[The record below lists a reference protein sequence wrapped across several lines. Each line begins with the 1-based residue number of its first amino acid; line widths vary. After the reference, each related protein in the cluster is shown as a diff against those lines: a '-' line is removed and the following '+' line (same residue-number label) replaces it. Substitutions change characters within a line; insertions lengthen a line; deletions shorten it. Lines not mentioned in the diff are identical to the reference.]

1 MSYFKLS
8 NFTSHLGPVIM
19 GRAREYWQQKRARL
33 VKQLG
38 NAYEYEVDGT
48 KKYQVRLVVNNDGR
62 VNYSCNCPYS
72 WGPCKHVGA
81 ALLQHTRGDAETY
94 VARKQAELDAKTKAK
109 EETLKAKCN
118 NSWGITDDAL
128 YLLCQM
134 AYGCMRLR
142 GSEDLRRPDGKKY
155 TAGMMRDC
163 LKELMA
169 HEWVSGDVNSYW
181 YDCEFKYD
189 VYFSV
194 MGELLARPDWV
205 EAMQSTVMQ
214 STQSIFLRECAE
226 ILFEKRETF
235 SASFCRQHFTQA
247 WVNKISNILLSAC
260 QQANFNKLLMQ
271 LHPDF
276 LEEVLSVLLQVAYL
290 QQDTEMM
297 DRVGTVLESRGGLS
311 IRLQRL
317 GIVYRKDHFLYTGE
331 ELPYRKG
338 DEKYSSYSLIL
349 ATKALYEDRLDDAIG
364 LYEEAIKRQG
374 KEINIKF
381 VPYDPVSFLLYVV
394 ALVRRHSDADMQT
407 LWAICAKE
415 QKLDVRI
422 LWSGIALASFF
433 KDSDQFVNIR
443 QLQSHA
449 KVLHEWAN
457 FQNVLA
463 YLLLCFFKRDTG
475 KLPLPEVKCAVLQR
489 ELAAFADIPIGNW
502 PYESALSKLR
512 IRPTWEVKLEELVH
526 EVGGMMEDAVAPIMI
541 KPEARLCYQM
551 SYSDYVD
558 VREQNILKSG
568 AWGKGKTVSMVRYHD
583 GDVEMDDID
592 RKIHREW
599 MSRRGRYEVLPK
611 LSLILPFLKGTDKL
625 IQDARNGY
633 TVVSVVE
640 ELPYIYTEKKDGKIC
655 FRTNVPEA
663 AMHEE
668 DGLWFVRGNGKV
680 TYYPISASVRDYFL
694 RIIQLESVPEEAKPM
709 LEQLFSALK
718 GRVEIQ
724 SEIRGAVQLETVDG
738 QTMPVLQIQPNGPQ
752 FMAQIVVRPLDGGD
766 LLCQPGK
773 GKETVVDGANGVR
786 YNVQRNLRIES
797 RKRDK
802 LLQAMSELIE
812 LPTSASDEYSL
823 TMVDLLMVLEMLQ
836 QHPELCVVEW
846 PKEGKIKLRPADAS
860 KWNITTTTKSGWFEL
875 DGEFALSED
884 KVVNM
889 SQLLSLLRENTTRY
903 VRLGEDEYLTLSD
916 ELRRQLMRID
926 AMAQEN
932 HGHIRIPE
940 LTMAVVGD
948 TLHGE
953 VEIAEPKRLLE
964 LRKKIRESERT
975 SFAVPDTLNATLRD
989 YQEDGYRW
997 MMRLTNWGAGA
1008 CLADDMGLGKT
1019 VQTIACLLAH
1029 ADKGPQLV
1037 VAPASVVLN
1046 WQRELARFAPSMT
1059 VFMLNEIAVSDRE
1072 EFIRHLDK
1080 NDVMVLTY
1088 GLLVTERDVLTE
1100 REWVTVCLDEAHT
1113 IKNRDTKASAA
1124 AMQLRAE
1131 NRLILTGTPI
1141 QNHLGELWNLMQFI
1155 NPGLLG
1161 SYEHFTQRYITPIS
1175 AGEDEPKQQLK
1186 RLIAP
1191 FMLRRTKQQVVREL
1205 PDKEEIRVPVQLS
1218 GEEMAVYE
1226 VIRREAK
1233 AELESATSLSVN
1245 ALSMITKLREAACS
1259 AALAEKK
1266 WKGCSSKLEA
1276 LADKIIPIVEGGNKV
1291 LVFSQFTSFLQMARE
1306 AVEQAGFSDYFYL
1319 DGSTPIK
1326 ERQRMVEAF
1335 QWGEKTIFFISLK
1348 AGGLGLNLT
1357 GANYV
1362 IHLDPWWNPAIEQQ
1376 ATDRAYRIGQQ
1387 QKVTVYHLISEHTI
1401 EEKILRLHESK
1412 QSLADSLLEGTD
1424 MSHKLTAKDLLEL
1437 LEG

>member
-33 VKQLG
+33 VNQLG
-38 NAYEYEVDGT
+38 NAYEYEVEGT
-48 KKYQVRLVVNNDGR
+48 KKYLVRLVIDDNGR
-62 VNYSCNCPYS
+62 VDYSCNCPYS
-72 WGPCKHVGA
+72 WGPCKHIGA
-81 ALLQHTRGDAETY
+81 ALLQHTRGDSDTY
-94 VARKQAELDAKTKAK
+94 IARKQAELDAKTKAK
-109 EETLKAKCN
+109 EEAIKAKCH

-134 AYGCMRLR
+134 AYGCIRVR
-142 GSEDLRRPDGKKY
+142 GSEDLRRLDGK
-155 TAGMMRDC
+155 TFTPGAMREC
-163 LKELMA
+163 LKEFRK
-169 HEWVSGDVNSYW
+169 HHWVCGEQTSFW
-181 YDCEFKYD
+181 YDCALEPTA
-189 VYFSV
+189 YFQI
-194 MGELLARPDWV
+194 MEELFLHPDWQETMSKFV
-205 EAMQSTVMQ
+205 VQYTH
-214 STQSIFLRECAE
+214 SIFLRECAE
-226 ILFEKRETF
+226 ILFGKRDTF
-235 SASFCRQHFTQA
+235 SYVFTRQFFTRSQWE
-247 WVNKISNILLSAC
+247 WVIEVLVGGKQYDQYEQLLA
-260 QQANFNKLLMQ
+260 Q
-271 LHPDF
+271 LNPDF
-276 LEEVLSVLLQVAYL
+276 LADVLGELLHDAYL
-290 QQDTEMM
+290 VQDVTVMEMIGRTL
-297 DRVGTVLESRGGLS
+297 DTYAVLPADLRRVSAE
-311 IRLQRL
+311 
-317 GIVYRKDHFLYTGE
+317 YKKDYFYYQGV
-331 ELPYRKG
+331 ELPARKE
-338 DEKYSSYSLIL
+338 DEKFSSYCYLQ
-349 ATKALYEDRLDDAIG
+349 ATRALYEDQLDVAIKR
-364 LYEEAIKRQG
+364 YEEGIKRQG
-374 KEINIKF
+374 KESGQKY
-381 VPYDPVSFLLYVV
+381 VPSDPISFLLYVV
-394 ALVRRHSDADMQT
+394 ALARRHSEVDMQQLRT
-407 LWAICAKE
+407 IASKE
-415 QKLDVRI
+415 QKIDSDLLQTVF
-422 LWSGIALASFF
+422 ALVDFF
-433 KDSDQFVNIR
+433 KDSDQYVDEAGLRFEASLDADVEPVNVVI
-443 QLQSHA
+443 S
-449 KVLHEWAN
+449 
-457 FQNVLA
+457 
-463 YLLLCFFKRDTG
+463 YLLLRFFQKDTDEL
-475 KLPLPEVKCAVLQR
+475 KLPNVRCAVLQR
-489 ELAAFADIPIGNW
+489 ELAAYADIPTGSW
-502 PYESALSKLR
+502 PYESVLSKLR
-512 IRPTWEVKLEELVH
+512 IRPTWEVKLQELIH
-526 EVGGMMEDAVAPIMI
+526 ETSGVIVGTETPDMMKSET
-541 KPEARLCYQM
+541 RLCYFLK
-551 SYSDYVD
+551 YSDYVE
-558 VREQNILKSG
+558 VREQNVLKSG
-568 AWGKGKTVSMVRYHD
+568 AWGKGKIVSMVRYHD

-592 RKIHREW
+592 RKIHSEW
-599 MSRRGRYEVLPK
+599 MNRRGRYEYFPK
-611 LSLILPFLKGTDKL
+611 LPLILPFLKGTDKL
-625 IQDARNGY
+625 IQDERNGY

-640 ELPYIYTEKKDGKIC
+640 ELPYIYTEKKGGKI
-655 FRTNVPEA
+655 FFQTNVPED
-663 AMHEE
+663 AMRED
-668 DGLWFVRGNGKV
+668 DGLWYVRGNGKV

-694 RIIQLESVPEEAKPM
+694 RIIQLGAVPEEAEPM

-724 SEIRGAVQLETVDG
+724 SEIRGAVQLETVSG
-738 QTMPVLQIQPNGPQ
+738 QSMPIMQIQPDGQ
-752 FMAQIVVRPLDGGD
+752 QYIAYIVVRPLDGGN
-766 LLCQPGK
+766 LLCLPGK
-773 GKETVVDGANGVR
+773 GNELMVDRANGVR
-786 YNVQRNLRIES
+786 YNVQRDLRAE
-797 RKRDK
+797 RRLRDK
-802 LLQAMSELIE
+802 LLHAMSEHIE
-812 LPTSASDEYSL
+812 VPVSVSDEYPL
-823 TMVDLLMVLEMLQ
+823 TMVELLMVLEMVQ
-836 QHPELCVVEW
+836 QQPELCAVEW
-846 PKEGKIKLRPADAS
+846 PKEGKIKIRPADAS
-860 KWNITTTTKSGWFEL
+860 TWNISATAKGGWFEL

-884 KVVNM
+884 KIVNM
-889 SQLLSLLRENTTRY
+889 SQLLGLLRENTTRY

-932 HGHIRIPE
+932 HGHVRIPE
-940 LTMAVVGD
+940 LTMAVAGD
-948 TLHGE
+948 ALHGDID
-953 VEIAEPKRLLE
+953 IAEPKRLLE
-964 LRKKIRESERT
+964 LRKKIRESERMT
-975 SFAVPDTLNATLRD
+975 FAIPDMLNAALRD

-997 MMRLTNWGAGA
+997 MMRLMSWGAGA

-1059 VFMLNEIAVSDRE
+1059 VFMLNEIAVADRA
-1072 EFIRHLDK
+1072 EFIRHLDQ

-1161 SYEHFTQRYITPIS
+1161 SYEHFSQRYITPIS

-1233 AELESATSLSVN
+1233 AELELSATLSVN

-1266 WKGCSSKLEA
+1266 WKGSSSKLEA
-1276 LADKIIPIVEGGNKV
+1276 LADKLIPIVEGGNKV

-1335 QWGEKTIFFISLK
+1335 QRGEKPIFFISLK

-1412 QSLADSLLEGTD
+1412 RSLADSLLDGTD
-1424 MSHKLTAKDLLEL
+1424 MSHKLTAKDMLEL